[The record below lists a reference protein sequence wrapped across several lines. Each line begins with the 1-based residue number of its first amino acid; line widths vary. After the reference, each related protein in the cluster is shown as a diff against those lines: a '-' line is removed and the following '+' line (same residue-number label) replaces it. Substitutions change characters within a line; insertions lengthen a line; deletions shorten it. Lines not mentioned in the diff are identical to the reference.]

1 MFFMSVL
8 RHEWIDFC
16 LFIFL
21 LNMELNINL
30 LLFLFIKVQSII
42 MDTRGFLM
50 ELFRR
55 FCRMMG
61 DELNFRGHDRGCD
74 VFFWLVI

>member
-1 MFFMSVL
+1 
-8 RHEWIDFC
+8 
-16 LFIFL
+16 
-21 LNMELNINL
+21 
-30 LLFLFIKVQSII
+30 
-42 MDTRGFLM
+42 M

-55 FCRMMG
+55 FCRIMG